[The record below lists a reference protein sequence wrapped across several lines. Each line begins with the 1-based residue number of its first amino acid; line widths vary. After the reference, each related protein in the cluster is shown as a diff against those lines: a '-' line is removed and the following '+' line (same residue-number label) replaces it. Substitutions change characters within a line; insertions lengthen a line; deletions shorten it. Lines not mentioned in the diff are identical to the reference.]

1 MQEANALVPYLQAV
15 FGQLH
20 QNPELG
26 KQEYKTQAFILSEL
40 KNMGV
45 EATAIADAGVLGII
59 RGGKP

>member
-1 MQEANALVPYLQAV
+1 MVPYLQAV